1 MNKVSR
7 LSELKISQPS
17 ATVTQLIVSTLSQFS
32 LGHCRAPGKL
42 TTFSYVRL
50 KQKSSSSHTADRLK
64 PRVSIC
70 RFESSDIAM

>member
-1 MNKVSR
+1 MNKVLDFQNWKSVNP
-7 LSELKISQPS
+7 LL
-17 ATVTQLIVSTLSQFS
+17 LLHNIVSTLSHFS

-42 TTFSYVRL
+42 MTFSYVRL

-70 RFESSDIAM
+70 RFENSDIAM